1 VPLSVDTSKARALPW
16 IAAFAV
22 AAGAAALGF
31 VLSNYRL
38 HLLNGWIAYGVLALS
53 LALVWGRAGIFSF
66 GQPAFF
72 GVGGYLYGIVAV
84 NFAAATG
91 ETLTALVAGTVAGAV
106 FAALVGYFMFY
117 GRVGDVYVGII
128 TLAVTLV
135 LYTVMGAT
143 SASIYRVGDAYL
155 GGYNGLRPIPKL
167 MLPGG
172 PEPNLRFHQ
181 TYWFM
186 VAVAAALYMTSLWIT
201 KRPLGRIFLAIRE
214 NELRAE
220 LLGYDVRSYKLQ
232 AFTIGGALAGLAGGL
247 FAVWAGVITPAVF
260 SLAQMALVVI
270 WVLVGGRTSLFGAFV
285 GVILVQ
291 ALANTFG
298 GTGGVLSGQTPLLLG
313 AIFILFVLLLPG
325 GLVPSATLLWRRVAE
340 RRPRES
346 SAAGSSS
353 KRVPSRAEQPIGDS
367 GNAATDRLG
376 GSRLEV
382 QDLSKVF
389 GGVVAVDGVS
399 VGLDGPGLYS
409 IVGPNGAG
417 KSTFFN
423 LLVGRYAPTSGRIL
437 ADGQDLGRIPL
448 YRRAGIVGVK
458 LQQPSVF
465 PGLTVRENAW
475 LAAYA
480 RSRDVVRAD
489 QDAHGLLDRL
499 RLSGRANDLAGDLS
513 HGEQQWLE
521 LSMVLARNPP
531 IILLDEPTAGMTRG
545 ETLQVVPVVRQLAQ
559 LHIVIVVEHD
569 MTFVE
574 ELKAPVVLLHQGKVF
589 AEGSI
594 EELRANEA
602 VLDIYLGRS

>member
-1 VPLSVDTSKARALPW
+1 
-16 IAAFAV
+16 
-22 AAGAAALGF
+22 
-31 VLSNYRL
+31 
-38 HLLNGWIAYGVLALS
+38 
-53 LALVWGRAGIFSF
+53 
-66 GQPAFF
+66 
-72 GVGGYLYGIVAV
+72 
-84 NFAAATG
+84 
-91 ETLTALVAGTVAGAV
+91 
-106 FAALVGYFMFY
+106 
-117 GRVGDVYVGII
+117 
-128 TLAVTLV
+128 
-135 LYTVMGAT
+135 
-143 SASIYRVGDAYL
+143 
-155 GGYNGLRPIPKL
+155 
-167 MLPGG
+167 
-172 PEPNLRFHQ
+172 
-181 TYWFM
+181 
-186 VAVAAALYMTSLWIT
+186 
-201 KRPLGRIFLAIRE
+201 
-214 NELRAE
+214 
-220 LLGYDVRSYKLQ
+220 
-232 AFTIGGALAGLAGGL
+232 
-247 FAVWAGVITPAVF
+247 
-260 SLAQMALVVI
+260 
-270 WVLVGGRTSLFGAFV
+270 
-285 GVILVQ
+285 
-291 ALANTFG
+291 
-298 GTGGVLSGQTPLLLG
+298 
-313 AIFILFVLLLPG
+313 
-325 GLVPSATLLWRRVAE
+325 
-340 RRPRES
+340 
-346 SAAGSSS
+346 
-353 KRVPSRAEQPIGDS
+353 
-367 GNAATDRLG
+367 
-376 GSRLEV
+376 
-382 QDLSKVF
+382 
-389 GGVVAVDGVS
+389 
-399 VGLDGPGLYS
+399 
-409 IVGPNGAG
+409 VGPNGAG

-602 VLDIYLGRS
+602 VLDIYLGRSQRAAH